1 MTNDPPAVVCSTI
14 SLFSRPIEQAFA
26 LLAETG
32 FDGIEVMVTNDP
44 DSQEAGRLRGLSE
57 DHGLPVLAVHAPF
70 LLMSRRVWGRDPIG
84 KIERAVELALR
95 VGAPVVV
102 VHPPYRWQT
111 AYRAWLDQE
120 SSAAARAWGIRIA
133 VENMFPLR
141 VRGRSLARFH
151 ARQSLEELERFEGV
165 TLDTSHLAVAGL
177 DPVEAIDRLGERLA
191 HVHLSNNA
199 GRGWDSHSLLD
210 EGILD
215 LGRVLETLAARA
227 YRGAISL
234 EIDLRSHIGDDA
246 ALRRI
251 LIESVETCRSRL
263 TLPAWRG
270 DRSPE
275 RPAS

>member
-1 MTNDPPAVVCSTI
+1 VTKDRPAVVCSTI
-14 SLFSRPIEQAFA
+14 SVFSRPLEQAFA

-44 DSQEAGRLRGLSE
+44 DSQDAPRIRGLSE
-57 DHGLPVLAVHAPF
+57 DHELPVLAVHAPF

-111 AYRAWLDQE
+111 DYRRWLDEE

-151 ARQSLEELERFEGV
+151 AKQSLEELERFDAV

-177 DPVEAIDRLGERLA
+177 DPVDAIDRLGERLA

-199 GRGWDSHSLLD
+199 GRGWDSHSPLD
-210 EGILD
+210 EGVLD
-215 LGRVLETLAARA
+215 IGRVLTTLATRG

-234 EIDLRSHIGDDA
+234 EIDLRNQIRDER
-246 ALRRI
+246 ALREV
-251 LIESVETCRSRL
+251 LTASVETCRSRL
-263 TLPAWRG
+263 TLPA
-270 DRSPE
+270 
-275 RPAS
+275 